1 MTARRGGNLHEG
13 ERNLAPKPGGSDCLD
28 CNRKN
33 PIGGAVA
40 LLSASELVTDVRHLG
55 GDECN
60 LEVMGLVR
68 SSVSQVVGDSSSA
81 AHPAHLAGLRAVALL
96 EIFKGV
102 LAVLAGFALF
112 TLLHKDIGDVAEN
125 IIEFLHLNPAH
136 RLVQAFLDAAD
147 RVSDK
152 KIVAIAC
159 VGFTYALIRFI
170 EAYGLW
176 HARAWAEWFAIISGS
191 AYLPLEIIGII
202 RHPNALHW
210 AVLLINILVV
220 LYMIYVRWDVLR
232 QGNESITGKKV
243 RADTT

>member
-1 MTARRGGNLHEG
+1 MS
-13 ERNLAPKPGGSDCLD
+13 LAQ
-28 CNRKN
+28 
-33 PIGGAVA
+33 
-40 LLSASELVTDVRHLG
+40 
-55 GDECN
+55 
-60 LEVMGLVR
+60 
-68 SSVSQVVGDSSSA
+68 SSSSQVVDDSSSA
-81 AHPAHLAGLRAVALL
+81 AHHEHLAGLRAVALL
-96 EIFKGV
+96 EMFKGV

-112 TLLHKDIGDVAEN
+112 TLLHKDVGDVAEN

-152 KIVAIAC
+152 KIVAVAC

-191 AYLPLEIIGII
+191 AYLPLETIGLI

-232 QGNESITGKKV
+232 QRQESIAGKSV
-243 RADTT
+243 QADTT

>member
-1 MTARRGGNLHEG
+1 MS
-13 ERNLAPKPGGSDCLD
+13 LAQ
-28 CNRKN
+28 
-33 PIGGAVA
+33 
-40 LLSASELVTDVRHLG
+40 
-55 GDECN
+55 
-60 LEVMGLVR
+60 
-68 SSVSQVVGDSSSA
+68 SSPSQLAADSSRA
-81 AHPAHLAGLRAVALL
+81 AHYEHLAGLRAVALL
-96 EIFKGV
+96 EMFKGV

-147 RVSDK
+147 NVSDK
-152 KIVAIAC
+152 KIIAVAC

-191 AYLPLEIIGII
+191 AYLPLEIIAII

-232 QGNESITGKKV
+232 QRHEPIAGKGV
-243 RADTT
+243 QVDTT